1 MKSIYPDLAITGALS
16 MGLVVSI
23 DHLTPKNPV
32 EGYEHLLIV
41 AICFGIV
48 KAVHWML
55 TQFSNSGNPE
65 KSGE

>member
-1 MKSIYPDLAITGALS
+1 MKSVYPDVLIAGVLA

-32 EGYEHLLIV
+32 EGYEHLLIA
-41 AICFGIV
+41 AICFAIV

-55 TQFSNSGNPE
+55 TQFSNAGNAE